1 MVTRRELLAGTLLA
15 PPLLAKTLFAKTR
28 IDKTRIGAIT
38 DEIAYTPEDALAFAK
53 QYNLRFV
60 EVRNVPTPKGVKGK
74 GEYAF
79 LPEAELK
86 EAAASF
92 AANGLK
98 VSFMNTGLLKYAWP
112 DSGYTPRRPESEEAK
127 AKRLASELKR
137 WERRKEDVE
146 QAVNAAVILGCDK
159 LRVFTGSRVA
169 DPKTMYAR
177 IAETMKELEPIAAKK
192 KIHLLIENEG
202 SQNIGTSQELADIMA
217 LLPSKW
223 IGYNWDPQNALVLKE
238 VPWPNGYAVL
248 PKKRM
253 LNIQFKGKGIMA
265 ASPEKLDWAAIVE
278 ALNKDG
284 YQYQI
289 GMETHLFDG
298 TLIAAAHES
307 METMLRIVG

>member
-1 MVTRRELLAGTLLA
+1 MVTRRELLAGTLLV
-15 PPLLAKTLFAKTR
+15 PTLLAKTR
-28 IDKTRIGAIT
+28 IDKSRISAIT
-38 DEIAYTPEDALAFAK
+38 DEIGYTPEESLAFAK

-60 EVRNVPTPKGVKGK
+60 EVRSVPTPKGVKGK

-92 AANGLK
+92 AANNLK
-98 VSFMNTGLLKYAWP
+98 VSFINTGLLKFAWP
-112 DSGYTPRRPESEEAK
+112 ESGYVPRRPESEEGK

-137 WERRKEDVE
+137 WDRRKEDVE

-159 LRVFTGSRVA
+159 IRVFTGSRVA

-177 IAETMKELEPIAAKK
+177 IAETVKELEPIAAKK
-192 KIHLLIENEG
+192 KVHLLIENEN
-202 SQNIGTSQELADIMA
+202 SQNIGTSQELADIMP
-217 LLPSKW
+217 LIPSKW
-223 IGYNWDPQNALVLKE
+223 VGFNWDPQNALALKE
-238 VPWPNGYAVL
+238 VPWPDGYAVL
-248 PKKRM
+248 PKNRM

-265 ASPEKLDWAAIVE
+265 ASPEKLDWAAIVG

-284 YQYQI
+284 YPYKI